1 MNKVLINFP
10 NTGEDYIYKEIV
22 SNWNKTNIR
31 VISETVFFNV
41 GDICLSMKKV
51 DFDSLWQNDV
61 NVLRT
66 ILIVIKTFRN
76 NEIIKDIY
84 NILLDNF
91 NKVSKSKY

>member
-1 MNKVLINFP
+1 MTEKLKQIHN
-10 NTGEDYIYKEIV
+10 EI
-22 SNWNKTNIR
+22 KMYLD
-31 VISETVFFNV
+31 V
-41 GDICLSMKKV
+41 GDFNGLKNYLNQYK
-51 DFDSLWQNDV
+51 DSNDV